1 MCCLPVTHMVLLL
14 YRRLQELIWWEVDFM
29 GSWTMDSGRLMSW
42 EVDFVG
48 FDSTLADRIGTRNV
62 QIVFTN
68 ACSTLEA
75 YSPLHAVHWRRIHQC
90 MQYTGG
96 ICTNACS
103 TLEAYSPMHA
113 VHWRQWRLGNEAN
126 QKRLASSLF
135 SALCST
141 YSRGTSCKCVFP
153 VYMKFEISLTVPYL
167 FCRGM
172 SQMSY
177 TSNNWLY
184 PLYTGLLENSQHISC
199 TQIGSLNFLPCGK

>member
-96 ICTNACS
+96 VFTNACS
-103 TLEAYSPMHA
+103 TLEAYAPMHA
-113 VHWRQWRLGNEAN
+113 VHWRHIHQCMQYTGGSEGLGMRLTRRDWLVHCLVHSAVHTPGGHHASVCFLYTWNLRFP
-126 QKRLASSLF
+126 RLF
-135 SALCST
+135 PT
-141 YSRGTSCKCVFP
+141 YSVEEWAKCHTHP
-153 VYMKFEISLTVPYL
+153 T
-167 FCRGM
+167 
-172 SQMSY
+172 
-177 TSNNWLY
+177 
-184 PLYTGLLENSQHISC
+184 
-199 TQIGSLNFLPCGK
+199 IGSILYIQDCWKTVNTFHVRK